1 MLLNA
6 LQMNSCIHSGM
17 VANQITNCHQSID
30 AGSWSTAG
38 PKTKTGEAKG
48 ETNPELICSIQF
60 WSNVSE

>member
-1 MLLNA
+1 
-6 LQMNSCIHSGM
+6 M

-48 ETNPELICSIQF
+48 ETNPELVARFNSGAM
-60 WSNVSE
+60 SLND